1 MLLEKWKMKK
11 HKEKIE
17 RLINKILSNDVEI
30 VESVAKVSPEQKVKY
45 RSIEDNKQENYLIIR
60 SEEDNT
66 QRILF
71 GYRDMS
77 RLNKSNATIDIK
89 RIFLYDWIYKDGALK
104 EGTKPNKYIKLEDIL
119 GVLKTNI

>member
-1 MLLEKWKMKK
+1 MLLEKWKMKR

-30 VESVAKVSPEQKVKY
+30 VGSVANVSTEQKVKY
-45 RSIEDNKQENYLIIR
+45 RSIEDKQENYLIIR
-60 SEEDNT
+60 SEENNT

-77 RLNKSNATIDIK
+77 GLNTSNAKIDIK
-89 RIFLYDWIYKDGALK
+89 RMFLYDWIYKDGAIK
-104 EGTKPNKYIKLEDIL
+104 EGTKPNKYIKSEDIL
-119 GVLKTNI
+119 GVLRTSL

>member
-1 MLLEKWKMKK
+1 MLLEKWKMKR

-30 VESVAKVSPEQKVKY
+30 VESVANVSTEQKVKY
-45 RSIEDNKQENYLIIR
+45 RSIEDKQENYLIIR

-66 QRILF
+66 QRIFF

-77 RLNKSNATIDIK
+77 RLDTSNAAIDIK
-89 RIFLYDWIYKDGALK
+89 KIFLYDWIYKDGALK

-119 GVLKTNI
+119 GVLRTSL